1 MNLREETMTNHEL
14 HPLCTLFPRLT
25 GVEFNALVADIRTN
39 GLREP
44 ITLVDGLILDGGNRY
59 RACLAAGV
67 TPKFTKFDGDNL
79 VTFVLSA
86 NLHRRHMT
94 PGQQAAIVASA
105 QDWAKANTHGGDRK
119 SDQPATLPLDSVA
132 SRAKQ
137 SGAGERTQRMADKVA
152 RKSPELA
159 GKVARGEISL
169 PKAAKQIAPKTA
181 KQVEK
186 PEPANDEGPTLAE
199 LVDELQAENTRLTAL
214 IKASEAD
221 DLKAEAIK
229 WRAAYDRALAS
240 QSEAMDAAARSEKRE
255 KFTMRQLMRCGKAV
269 GEDDVRNIAAK
280 VEAMARRK
288 AAA

>member
-1 MNLREETMTNHEL
+1 MAQHEITQPTAHL
-14 HPLCTLFPRLT
+14 VRYEAACK
-25 GVEFNALVADIRTN
+25 ALADARAVDEVQDIRNKAEAMRVYGMQAKNKTLEVDAAEIRIRAERKLGELIREQKGTV
-39 GLREP
+39 GLNRGTVVSGGKKPVVATDDRREKP
-44 ITLVDGLILDGGNRY
+44 TLADAGISKDLSS
-59 RACLAAGV
+59 RAQKLAAVPAEEFEAEVGEWRQRVQAEHARV
-67 TPKFTKFDGDNL
+67 TTRLEK
-79 VTFVLSA
+79 
-86 NLHRRHMT
+86 
-94 PGQQAAIVASA
+94 
-105 QDWAKANTHGGDRK
+105 
-119 SDQPATLPLDSVA
+119 
-132 SRAKQ
+132 
-137 SGAGERTQRMADKVA
+137 AGERAA
-152 RKSPELA
+152 
-159 GKVARGEISL
+159 
-169 PKAAKQIAPKTA
+169 KAA
-181 KQVEK
+181 
-186 PEPANDEGPTLAE
+186 PEPDHDGPTLAE

>member
-1 MNLREETMTNHEL
+1 MPQNEIT
-14 HPLCTLFPRLT
+14 HP
-25 GVEFNALVADIRTN
+25 NAHLVRYEAACKALAEARAVDEVQDIRN
-39 GLREP
+39 KAEAMRVYGMQAKNK
-44 ITLVDGLILDGGNRY
+44 TLEVDAAEIRIRAERKLGELIAQQKAGDGLAKPGPKSVPTGNRIPT
-59 RACLAAGV
+59 LAEAGID
-67 TPKFTKFDGDNL
+67 KK
-79 VTFVLSA
+79 LS
-86 NLHRRHMT
+86 
-94 PGQQAAIVASA
+94 
-105 QDWAKANTHGGDRK
+105 
-119 SDQPATLPLDSVA
+119 
-132 SRAKQ
+132 SRAQKMAAVPAAEFEAEVGEWRQ
-137 SGAGERTQRMADKVA
+137 RVQAENARVTTRLEKAGERASKN
-152 RKSPELA
+152 
-159 GKVARGEISL
+159 I
-169 PKAAKQIAPKTA
+169 
-181 KQVEK
+181 EK
-186 PEPANDEGPTLAE
+186 PEPEGFDSPTLAE

>member
-1 MNLREETMTNHEL
+1 MPQNEIT
-14 HPLCTLFPRLT
+14 HPNVHLVRYEAACK
-25 GVEFNALVADIRTN
+25 ALAEARAVDEVQDIRN
-39 GLREP
+39 KAEAMRVYGMQAKNK
-44 ITLVDGLILDGGNRY
+44 TLEVDAAEIRIRAERKLGELIAQQKAGDGLAKPGPKSVPTGNRIPT
-59 RACLAAGV
+59 LAEAGID
-67 TPKFTKFDGDNL
+67 KK
-79 VTFVLSA
+79 LS
-86 NLHRRHMT
+86 
-94 PGQQAAIVASA
+94 
-105 QDWAKANTHGGDRK
+105 
-119 SDQPATLPLDSVA
+119 
-132 SRAKQ
+132 SRAQKMAAVPAAEFEAEVGEWRQ
-137 SGAGERTQRMADKVA
+137 RVQAENARVTTRLEKAGERASKN
-152 RKSPELA
+152 
-159 GKVARGEISL
+159 I
-169 PKAAKQIAPKTA
+169 
-181 KQVEK
+181 EK
-186 PEPANDEGPTLAE
+186 PEPEGFDSPTLAE

>member
-1 MNLREETMTNHEL
+1 MPQNEIT
-14 HPLCTLFPRLT
+14 HPNARL
-25 GVEFNALVADIRTN
+25 VRYEAACKALAEARAVDEVQDIRNKAEAMRVYGMQAKNKTLEVDAAEIRIRAERKLGELLAQQKAGP
-39 GLREP
+39 GLNTGARGIGKSAVP
-44 ITLVDGLILDGGNRY
+44 TGNRTPT
-59 RACLAAGV
+59 LAEAGID
-67 TPKFTKFDGDNL
+67 KK
-79 VTFVLSA
+79 LS
-86 NLHRRHMT
+86 
-94 PGQQAAIVASA
+94 
-105 QDWAKANTHGGDRK
+105 
-119 SDQPATLPLDSVA
+119 
-132 SRAKQ
+132 SRAQKMAAVPAAEFEAEVGEWRQ
-137 SGAGERTQRMADKVA
+137 RVQAENARVTTRLEKAGERASKN
-152 RKSPELA
+152 
-159 GKVARGEISL
+159 I
-169 PKAAKQIAPKTA
+169 
-181 KQVEK
+181 EK
-186 PEPANDEGPTLAE
+186 PEPEGFDSPTLAE

>member
-1 MNLREETMTNHEL
+1 MRT
-14 HPLCTLFPRLT
+14 P
-25 GVEFNALVADIRTN
+25 AD
-39 GLREP
+39 
-44 ITLVDGLILDGGNRY
+44 
-59 RACLAAGV
+59 
-67 TPKFTKFDGDNL
+67 
-79 VTFVLSA
+79 
-86 NLHRRHMT
+86 
-94 PGQQAAIVASA
+94 
-105 QDWAKANTHGGDRK
+105 
-119 SDQPATLPLDSVA
+119 
-132 SRAKQ
+132 
-137 SGAGERTQRMADKVA
+137 
-152 RKSPELA
+152 
-159 GKVARGEISL
+159 
-169 PKAAKQIAPKTA
+169 
-181 KQVEK
+181 
-186 PEPANDEGPTLAE
+186 

>member
-1 MNLREETMTNHEL
+1 MAQNSITQSTAHLVRYEAA
-14 HPLCTLFPRLT
+14 CK
-25 GVEFNALVADIRTN
+25 ALAEARAVDEVQDIRN
-39 GLREP
+39 KAEAMRVYGMQAKNK
-44 ITLVDGLILDGGNRY
+44 TLEVDAAEIRIRAERKLGELIAQQKAGDGLAKPGRKSVVIDDRNKS
-59 RACLAAGV
+59 V
-67 TPKFTKFDGDNL
+67 P
-79 VTFVLSA
+79 SA
-86 NLHRRHMT
+86 NRI
-94 PGQQAAIVASA
+94 P
-105 QDWAKANTHGGDRK
+105 
-119 SDQPATLPLDSVA
+119 TLAEAGISKDLS
-132 SRAKQ
+132 SRAQKMAAVPAEEFEAEVGEWRQ
-137 SGAGERTQRMADKVA
+137 RVQAENARVTTRLEKAGERA
-152 RKSPELA
+152 S
-159 GKVARGEISL
+159 
-169 PKAAKQIAPKTA
+169 

-186 PEPANDEGPTLAE
+186 PEPLNDEGPTLAE

-288 AAA
+288 VAA